1 MIKIVL
7 CCVQGMSTGMMV
19 VKMKKAAEEMGLDA
33 DINAYA
39 IAEVDEVGKDADI
52 ILLGPQVKFQVD
64 AVREKFPN
72 KKVVAIDAMA
82 YGMMDGKKVI
92 NDVKKELGL

>member
-1 MIKIVL
+1 MKIVL

-19 VKMKKAAEEMGLDA
+19 VKMKKAAEEKGLDA

-39 IAEVDEVGKDADI
+39 ISEIDEVGKDADI
-52 ILLGPQVKFQVD
+52 ILLGPQVRFQLD
-64 AVREKFPN
+64 NIKAKFPE
-72 KKVVAIDAMA
+72 KKVKAIDSLT

-92 NDVKKELGL
+92 EDVVKELV

>member
-1 MIKIVL
+1 MKIVL

-19 VKMKKAAEEMGLDA
+19 VKMKKAAEEKGLDA

-39 IAEVDEVGKDADI
+39 ISEIDEVGKDADI
-52 ILLGPQVKFQVD
+52 ILLGPQVRFQLD
-64 AVREKFPN
+64 NIKAKFPE
-72 KKVVAIDAMA
+72 KKVKAIDSLA

-92 NDVKKELGL
+92 EDVVKELA